1 MKLKRSSIFMIFAAV
16 LLLAGGAWVYLKDRA
31 GHYECS
37 FGESEYASVLQWD
50 GIVYEQNW
58 DSPLTGLHKG
68 KLVGEITYT
77 TADHKCPRTVMQDGD
92 ATLLDV
98 GTQLYEVTGY
108 KASARLWA
116 GDRLY
121 DAHSNPAAK
130 TLNDLLDIAGKIENV
145 RFISGMDGTTHLMD
159 FTPEAA
165 GIFIREFPKL
175 KYLPFQELYKQ
186 TKGWVGDN
194 YWLEIEM
201 KDGST
206 MNILYNTLS
215 PSFNPPAYAT
225 PELAALVE
233 QQRKLIYTK

>member
-1 MKLKRSSIFMIFAAV
+1 MKLKRYSVLAALAVV
-16 LLLAGGAWVYLKDRA
+16 LLLASGIWMYLRGPGSQNK
-31 GHYECS
+31 CF
-37 FGESEYASVLQWD
+37 FGESEYASVFQWN
-50 GIVYEQNW
+50 GIVYDENW
-58 DSPLTGLHKG
+58 DSPLGGLQKG
-68 KLVGEITYT
+68 ELVGEITYT
-77 TADHKCPRTVMQDGD
+77 KADHNCPRTVMRDGD

-98 GTQLYEVTGY
+98 GTMLYEVTGY
-108 KASARLWA
+108 KASSKLWA

-121 DAHSNPAAK
+121 EAHSNPAAK
-130 TLNDLLDIAGKIENV
+130 TLNDLLDVDGKIKTV

-165 GIFIREFPKL
+165 RIFIREFPKL
-175 KYLPFQELYKQ
+175 QYLPFQELYKQ

-206 MNILYNTLS
+206 MTIVYNTLS

-233 QQRKLIYTK
+233 QQRRLIYAK